1 MCFSGKMSLY
11 IFFIFFHPLLIFF
24 LYLLSTFPVKK
35 IKWKEKISL
44 RKTKK
49 LLVMHFIHMD
59 FSLDTYLYLTFSVS
73 SFHFYYPIF
82 SPSLPPSL
90 SLHFFLHL
98 LWRRKKNND
107 IKKEGKII
115 EKKLNKKEELIKKT
129 AKNSSTN
136 IKQPA

>member
-73 SFHFYYPIF
+73 SFHFYYPILSPSPPLSL

-115 EKKLNKKEELIKKT
+115 ENNWIKR
-129 AKNSSTN
+129 KNS
-136 IKQPA
+136 